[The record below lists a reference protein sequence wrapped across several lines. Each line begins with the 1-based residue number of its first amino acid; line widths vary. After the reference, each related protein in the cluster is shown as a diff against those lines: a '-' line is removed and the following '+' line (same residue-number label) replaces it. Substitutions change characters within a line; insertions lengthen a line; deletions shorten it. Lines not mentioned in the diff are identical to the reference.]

1 MDIETITKLLDA
13 GYTKDEISAMQAGD
27 VPEGEGAQEAD
38 NKTEPEGDD
47 KKDPE
52 EIDVNKSIAAL
63 TETVNSLTET
73 VKALQSVNV
82 KGAQT
87 DSPKAGDKIKSAID
101 SFIESM

>member
-13 GYTKDEISAMQAGD
+13 GYTKDEISAMQTGD
-27 VPEGEGAQEAD
+27 VPEGGDAQETD
-38 NKTEPEGDD
+38 DKTEPERDVQ
-47 KKDPE
+47 KDPE
-52 EIDVNKSIAAL
+52 ESDVNKSIAAL

-87 DSPKAGDKIKSAID
+87 DSSKAGDKVKSAID